1 MTDQQKE
8 FRNQYIIRGINGNAV
23 NKEDEIIE
31 IAKKIYYSD
40 NFNPGQRK
48 LENEV
53 ARRLEMSTSEIYRI
67 IGSRLKK
74 KSLEQYIIEE
84 LKKSLN
90 FDELIF

>member
-1 MTDQQKE
+1 MKMTNQQKE

-40 NFNPGQRK
+40 NFNSGQRK

-53 ARRLEMSTSEIYRI
+53 AKELEISPTEISRI
-67 IGSRLKK
+67 LSKTLGNN
-74 KSLEQYIIEE
+74 SLEEYVYQM
-84 LKKSLN
+84 SLEKD
-90 FDELIF
+90 FLEH